1 MTSIACRLALPR
13 SPGRTAG
20 TASCEP
26 DRAADVDERQPARR
40 RLDAL
45 PPTGSRSFSH
55 ADHARPPRARRRTV
69 RCPAGRRRG
78 PGPGSSS
85 ARRRPTPAAPT
96 PRRAYPPRQGRS
108 GDVNRPQRAGEHS
121 CCSVEDTVALRARKS
136 PGPERVGLSRGRPG
150 QRPGGGGVRP
160 PAQTAVDDLGWLF
173 RESCGLGEPT
183 GSLCSR
189 RVKALRSGPAD
200 DSPLAPARCWLWP
213 DGFVRPVGTLA
224 GPASRHA
231 P

>member
-45 PPTGSRSFSH
+45 PPTGSRSFYH

-96 PRRAYPPRQGRS
+96 PPRAYPPRQGRS

-121 CCSVEDTVALRARKS
+121 CCSVEIQSPSASAARQKS
-136 PGPERVGLSRGRPG
+136 PGAEGRGRARRARHRSRTHRFRGPSRFAAHPNPVALTVAAARI
-150 QRPGGGGVRP
+150 RPTSSAD
-160 PAQTAVDDLGWLF
+160 PAYPYG
-173 RESCGLGEPT
+173 
-183 GSLCSR
+183 
-189 RVKALRSGPAD
+189 SGP
-200 DSPLAPARCWLWP
+200 
-213 DGFVRPVGTLA
+213 
-224 GPASRHA
+224 PASRSS
-231 P
+231 